1 MPKDTQNQWVWFLL
15 KTLAVLVVLPHLY
28 FEVALII
35 ELFVKPTV
43 TASGD
48 LTYHEGLGLFAPVF
62 YMFEGGLKMLEG
74 LSPII
79 KFVREILF
87 AINSVLLVVSLIIT
101 RYVFKNAIWAGVVIV
116 LLSAP
121 LWVLLFG

>member
-1 MPKDTQNQWVWFLL
+1 M
-15 KTLAVLVVLPHLY
+15 
-28 FEVALII
+28 II
-35 ELFVKPTV
+35 KLFVKPTV

-48 LTYHEGLGLFAPVF
+48 LTFYEDLGIFAPVF
-62 YMFEGGLKMLEG
+62 YMFEVGVKILEG
-74 LSPII
+74 LSPIV
-79 KFVREILF
+79 KFIREILF
-87 AINSVLLVVSLIIT
+87 VINSVLLVVSLIIT